1 MIICDKEIRKLNII
15 SPYEKEKISYKGT
28 SYGQSSFGYDVRLGN
43 KFTRQVGARNNRNE
57 STNKVSPL
65 TPERLEWTEVEV
77 DSDGIFQL
85 EPSGFV
91 LAHTMEKF
99 TMPNNITGLVK
110 DKSTY
115 ARLGIAVQ
123 NTVIEAGW
131 EGYLTLEIT
140 NHSRFIVELQIGGG
154 IAQIIFFKG
163 TECEKPYSK
172 SGKYQG
178 QEAKPIPSKAS
189 TKSK

>member
-1 MIICDKEIRKLNII
+1 MSIICDREIKVLKII
-15 SPYEKEKISYKGT
+15 EPYEKEKVSFKGT

-43 KFTRQVGARNNRNE
+43 KFSRQVGAKNDRRE
-57 STNKVSPL
+57 STNLITPL
-65 TPERLEWTEVEV
+65 KPDKIEWLEIESEDV
-77 DSDGIFQL
+77 FQL
-85 EPSGFV
+85 EPGGFV

-99 TMPNNITGLVK
+99 KMPNNITGLVK

-140 NHSRFIVELQIGGG
+140 NHSRFIVDLQIGGG

-163 TECEKPYSK
+163 SDCEKPYSK
-172 SGKYQG
+172 KGKYQG
-178 QEAKPIPSKAS
+178 QEAKPIPPKSS